1 MYEKDSIKVADSL
14 KLKTVKGRTVYE
26 GGGIIPDVFV
36 PLEGKHGDE
45 AIEMIMQYGVVSYY
59 VFEQLDKNRK
69 EFTALNYSDFL
80 MKMEATEDYFKG
92 FQKHLTKSGLA
103 IPLDANKA
111 LVKRYLTAE
120 FARQL
125 YDDEKYYEIILK
137 EDAMVKAV
145 LNLK

>member
-1 MYEKDSIKVADSL
+1 
-14 KLKTVKGRTVYE
+14 
-26 GGGIIPDVFV
+26 
-36 PLEGKHGDE
+36 
-45 AIEMIMQYGVVSYY
+45 
-59 VFEQLDKNRK
+59 
-69 EFTALNYSDFL
+69 

-145 LNLK
+145 NGYDVVAAVLGVVDYRNLSETEISPR